1 MSGELRGKLG
11 KWGKIR
17 AALPNRSK
25 EGNVYCPGRHFCGE
39 ISLRCVKHLVER
51 MEKGLQRVILNRAR
65 WLVLTAVIL
74 VTGSAWIWMSVVP
87 DSETTGGRIPSPR
100 EGFLA
105 PDFTLDLLTGGE
117 ITLSEQ
123 VGKVVIINLWASWCP
138 PCRAEMPALQEVYLA
153 NRDRG
158 LEVLAVNTTYQDQES
173 AAIAFV
179 QEFGLTFPI
188 LMERTG
194 DVSRQYLLRAMPST
208 FFVDREGVIR
218 KVIIGGPMSKATL
231 QTAVEELLQETP

>member
-1 MSGELRGKLG
+1 
-11 KWGKIR
+11 
-17 AALPNRSK
+17 
-25 EGNVYCPGRHFCGE
+25 
-39 ISLRCVKHLVER
+39 
-51 MEKGLQRVILNRAR
+51 
-65 WLVLTAVIL
+65 
-74 VTGSAWIWMSVVP
+74 
-87 DSETTGGRIPSPR
+87 
-100 EGFLA
+100 
-105 PDFTLDLLTGGE
+105 
-117 ITLSEQ
+117 
-123 VGKVVIINLWASWCP
+123 
-138 PCRAEMPALQEVYLA
+138 
-153 NRDRG
+153 
-158 LEVLAVNTTYQDQES
+158 VLAVNTTYQDQES